1 MAQTLRSRDNPRV
14 RAWKKLQRDAHDR
27 RSRRRAL
34 LEGVHLV
41 ATYIERVG
49 APRELIVSDAA
60 RANAEIAAL
69 AARTAR
75 PPLVVSE
82 AVFAAFAGTEHPV
95 GVAAEIDLPD
105 GIADLSRSTHCVL
118 IEGVQDSG
126 NLGAIMRSAA
136 AFGVDSVVVGPGC
149 ADAWSPKV
157 LRAAMGG
164 HFFMCVAE
172 VKDLMQV
179 ISGFAGLKVC
189 AVPRGGSR
197 LGSIGLAGPV
207 AWIFGSEGAGVSAQL
222 RAQADALACIPM
234 PGGTESLNVAAAA
247 AICFYE
253 RARQCD
259 VSAAA

>member
-1 MAQTLRSRDNPRV
+1 MPQTLRSRDNPRV
-14 RAWKKLQRDAHDR
+14 RAWRELQSDPRER
-27 RSRRRAL
+27 RSRGRAL

-41 ATYIERVG
+41 ATYIERIG

-60 RANAEIAAL
+60 LGNAEVAAL

-75 PPLVVSE
+75 PPVIVSE
-82 AVFAAFAGTEHPV
+82 TVFAAFACTQHPV

-105 GIADLSRSTHCVL
+105 ATADLSGATHCVL
-118 IEGVQDSG
+118 IEGMQDSG
-126 NLGAIMRSAA
+126 NLGAILRSAA
-136 AFGVDSVVVGPGC
+136 AFGVERVVIGPSC

-164 HFFMCVAE
+164 HFFLRVSQAN
-172 VKDLMQV
+172 DLTPVM
-179 ISGFAGLKVC
+179 SGFAGLRLC
-189 AVPRGGSR
+189 TVPHGGSR
-197 LGSIGLAGPV
+197 LGSLDLSGPV
-207 AWIFGSEGAGVSAQL
+207 AWIFGSEGGGVSAPL
-222 RAQADALACIPM
+222 AAQADALACIPM

-259 VSAAA
+259 ASAAA